1 MWRVIGVSRAHYYR
15 YKAHRPSKRSL
26 EDKDLKQLLEKA
38 IRVYPIGLTYKRIAI
53 QICSIF
59 FHEKLVKIYPK
70 SLYISQS

>member
-38 IRVYPIGLTYKRIAI
+38 IRVYPNIHLHFYTTLGVIDV
-53 QICSIF
+53 
-59 FHEKLVKIYPK
+59 H
-70 SLYISQS
+70 

>member
-38 IRVYPIGLTYKRIAI
+38 IRVYPSGL
-53 QICSIF
+53 F
-59 FHEKLVKIYPK
+59 
-70 SLYISQS
+70 

>member
-38 IRVYPIGLTYKRIAI
+38 IRVYPSGRFLPCT
-53 QICSIF
+53 IF
-59 FHEKLVKIYPK
+59 RFIDDH
-70 SLYISQS
+70 